1 MESCKS
7 LPLYDCGTNWLPA
20 ELQFLK
26 AFKRNDKNMAVGCL
40 KFIAHLCNQQV
51 AHEALALEILVLLLD
66 SPTDDS
72 VEVALEF
79 ASDVAALL
87 EEASPASFTM

>member
-1 MESCKS
+1 MQ
-7 LPLYDCGTNWLPA
+7 LTRRHANMVM
-20 ELQFLK
+20 QFLK

-40 KFIAHLCNQQV
+40 KFIAHMCNQQV
-51 AHEALALEILVLLLD
+51 THEALALEILVLLLD
-66 SPTDDS
+66 TPTDDS

-87 EEASPASFTM
+87 LDNSSQSFNM

>member
-1 MESCKS
+1 MCYPHASVV
-7 LPLYDCGTNWLPA
+7 T
-20 ELQFLK
+20 QFLK

-51 AHEALALEILVLLLD
+51 VHEALALEIMVLLLEN
-66 SPTDDS
+66 PTDDS

-79 ASDVAALL
+79 ARDVAALL
-87 EEASPASFTM
+87 EDLSGQTFSM